1 MSSSIRTLIF
11 SLSELSIAVH
21 TPRLPRL
28 PLETHLKDIVCKMK
42 IALIPTLMA
51 TSALGLNIGRGQN
64 TAQVTFI
71 GAADAQFTQD
81 FPIDGS
87 VVKISQ

>member
-1 MSSSIRTLIF
+1 
-11 SLSELSIAVH
+11 
-21 TPRLPRL
+21 
-28 PLETHLKDIVCKMK
+28 MK